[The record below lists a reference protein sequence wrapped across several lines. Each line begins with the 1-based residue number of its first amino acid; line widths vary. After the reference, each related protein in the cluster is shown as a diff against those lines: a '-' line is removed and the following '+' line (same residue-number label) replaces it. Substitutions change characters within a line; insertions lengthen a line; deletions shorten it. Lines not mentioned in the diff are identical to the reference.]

1 MADTPIQLL
10 ILEASP
16 QEAER
21 VQSVL
26 ACLPDLPCEVQR
38 VADADAAE
46 AHLQARRAS
55 LLLLG
60 LETGRAGAEEVILGF
75 REQHPWLPLLIVAS
89 DRHPAAAERL
99 IRCGAQEVIGQDELL
114 PDLVSRAIR
123 HALARHA
130 TELARRSNEEL
141 LRLVSDNTTD
151 LIAVLDREGRRL
163 YNNPSYAR
171 FFGNLEDLAGTDSF
185 AEIHPEDRERIRQVF
200 RDTLATGQGQRAEFR
215 VVRPGG
221 EVRRFESVGSVTRD
235 AEGQPDRVIVVSR
248 DLTEKQHLL
257 EGLGR
262 NVAELRVLQ
271 GELET
276 ARRKVAEADKMAA
289 VTTFAGALAHDVKD
303 RLQTLLLG
311 LDFLRAASMAQD
323 AGAAGV
329 LEEMTAATR
338 KADAA
343 MRSLLEFARF
353 GPATV
358 AEHELNDLVSR
369 CTEAVLPEAN
379 ARRIRVECRLAPRL
393 PKVRVDATRLRHV
406 VLKALLDAIQ
416 LTTPGGQVRIKTSVR
431 SVTASTALD
440 PAARSGSVLVEIEDA
455 SPGPVPGKPGEPN
468 RGGTAHLAHRSPVDL
483 GTLRSVVEGFG
494 ARLEEAR
501 GPHRGGRITLLL
513 PAAPTLSQPPHH
525 RAPDP

>member
-10 ILEASP
+10 ILESSAE
-16 QEAER
+16 EAER
-21 VQSVL
+21 LHSVL
-26 ACLPDLPCEVQR
+26 ACLPDLPSEVQR
-38 VADADAAE
+38 VADSAAAE
-46 AHLQARRAS
+46 AHLQAQRVS

-60 LETGRAGAEEVILGF
+60 LETGRAGADEVILGF
-75 REQHPWLPLLIVAS
+75 REKHPWLPLLIVAS
-89 DRHPAAAERL
+89 DRDPAAAERL

-130 TELARRSNEEL
+130 TELARRTNEDL
-141 LRLVSDNTTD
+141 LRLVADNTTD

-171 FFGNLEDLAGTDSF
+171 FFGNLEDLPGTDSF
-185 AEIHPEDRERIRQVF
+185 AEVHPEDRERIRQVF

-215 VVRPGG
+215 LLRPGG
-221 EVRRFESVGSVTRD
+221 EVRRFESVGSVARD

-262 NVAELRVLQ
+262 NVAELRVLH

-276 ARRKVAEADKMAA
+276 ARRRVAEADKMAA
-289 VTTFAGALAHDVKD
+289 VATFAGALARDVKD
-303 RLQTLLLG
+303 TLQTLLLG

-329 LEEMTAATR
+329 LEEMTTATR

-358 AEHELNDLVSR
+358 AEHELNGLVSQ
-369 CTEAVLPEAN
+369 CADAVLPEAN
-379 ARRIRVECRLAPRL
+379 ARRIRVERQLASQL
-393 PKVRVDATRLRHV
+393 PEVRVDATRLRHV
-406 VLKALLDAIQ
+406 LLKALLDAIQ
-416 LTTPGGQVRIKTSVR
+416 LTTPGGQVKIKTFVR
-431 SVTASTALD
+431 SPSASTALD
-440 PAARSGSVLVEIEDA
+440 PAARSGTVLVEIEDA
-455 SPGPVPGKPGEPN
+455 SPSPAPGKYGEPD
-468 RGGTAHLAHRSPVDL
+468 RGRTAQLSRRSPVEL

-494 ARLEEAR
+494 ARLQEAR
-501 GPHRGGRITLLL
+501 GPHRGGRVTLLI
-513 PAAPTLSQPPHH
+513 PAAPAPQ
-525 RAPDP
+525 RAPTPPPA